1 MRVQEA
7 MALAQERD
15 LDLVEVAPGADPPVC
30 RLLDYGRF
38 RYEQAKKE
46 KEAKKSQRS
55 IELREVRLRPNIG
68 QHDLDAKERRIRK
81 FLDSGAKV
89 KVTVLF
95 RGRSITHP
103 ELGISLLRK
112 VAEGLQSISKL
123 EKAPSMEGRMLSI
136 ILAPGTTT
144 GKATAKTQETGDK
157 TSEKAELV
165 SL

>member
-1 MRVQEA
+1 MQIQDA
-7 MALAQERD
+7 LALAQERE

-46 KEAKKSQRS
+46 KEAKKSQKS

-68 QHDLDAKERRIRK
+68 QHDLDAKERVVRK
-81 FLDSGAKV
+81 LLDTGAKV
-89 KVTVLF
+89 KLTVLF

-103 ELGISLLRK
+103 ELGVALLRK
-112 VAEGLQSISKL
+112 VAESLQEVSKL

-136 ILAPGTTT
+136 ILGPSKLGTK
-144 GKATAKTQETGDK
+144 GREVDSKNKEET
-157 TSEKAELV
+157 ELV

>member
-1 MRVQEA
+1 MQIQDA
-7 MALAQERD
+7 LALAQERE

-46 KEAKKSQRS
+46 KEAKKSQKS

-68 QHDLDAKERRIRK
+68 QHDLDAKERVVK
-81 FLDSGAKV
+81 KLLDTGAKV
-89 KVTVLF
+89 KLTVLF

-103 ELGISLLRK
+103 ELGVALLRK
-112 VAEGLQSISKL
+112 VAESLQEVSKL

-136 ILAPGTTT
+136 ILGPSKLGTK
-144 GKATAKTQETGDK
+144 GREVDSKNKEET
-157 TSEKAELV
+157 ELV

>member
-1 MRVQEA
+1 MQIQDA
-7 MALAQERD
+7 LALAQERE

-46 KEAKKSQRS
+46 KEAKKSQKS

-68 QHDLDAKERRIRK
+68 QHDLDAKERVVK
-81 FLDSGAKV
+81 KLLDTGAKV
-89 KVTVLF
+89 KLTVLF

-103 ELGISLLRK
+103 ELGVKLLRK
-112 VAEGLQSISKL
+112 VAESLQEVSKL

-136 ILAPGTTT
+136 ILGPSKLGTK
-144 GKATAKTQETGDK
+144 GREVDSKNKEET
-157 TSEKAELV
+157 ELV